1 MCVCLREMTAGVI
14 FSSGPST
21 ATVQIRK
28 TFLVASAVLLTVKDC
43 SKSAPTSKL
52 GLQYQTVPSTHYS
65 GVSSLRILGRDK
77 Q

>member
-28 TFLVASAVLLTVKDC
+28 TFLVASAVLLTEKDC

-52 GLQYQTVPSTHYS
+52 GLQYQTVALNTLFRGIFPENF
-65 GVSSLRILGRDK
+65 GKR
-77 Q
+77 